1 MPKNAPSM
9 HIYNNTDAI
18 YASYASPFPYILRL
32 YRKTFTKSTGGERMA
47 MNYYEDHSMS
57 SSSHADD
64 TDERKSTVSVS
75 VSPEA
80 SADEESFSFF
90 GLLCYADTVDWLL
103 MALGTLG
110 SIIHGMAFPVGYL
123 LLGKALDAFGTNIND
138 PEGMV
143 HALYKVNLLKPFITS
158 LAFRISD
165 SIGLQLFSNCM
176 MRLSRL
182 LLEGGPL
189 CLVHGS
195 SHSSS
200 WNGW

>member
-1 MPKNAPSM
+1 
-9 HIYNNTDAI
+9 
-18 YASYASPFPYILRL
+18 
-32 YRKTFTKSTGGERMA
+32 MA

-75 VSPEA
+75 PDPEA